1 MNNAWNF
8 RRHKEIDLQVERDL
22 EAERTA
28 ALRAS
33 LNTRGSSTK
42 TSYSRVVEKKED
54 EDEEETSARDKYKID
69 RVLPPMRRKKYYY

>member
-8 RRHKEIDLQVERDL
+8 RRHKEIDQQVERDL

-54 EDEEETSARDKYKID
+54 EDEEETSAHDKYKID
-69 RVLPPMRRKKYYY
+69 RVLPPMKRKKYYY

>member
-33 LNTRGSSTK
+33 LNKRGSSTK

-54 EDEEETSARDKYKID
+54 GDEEETSARDKYKID

>member
-1 MNNAWNF
+1 M
-8 RRHKEIDLQVERDL
+8 DRDL
-22 EAERTA
+22 EAERTS

-42 TSYSRVVEKKED
+42 TAYSRAVVEKPDED
-54 EDEEETSARDKYKID
+54 EDESSARDKYKID